1 MHTGLL
7 VNHTR
12 PTSSALWQ
20 RYGVKVLIIANKTKQ
35 YMCIKLVI
43 YLFVYFFIL
52 KPIDLFTDM
61 VAILNKLVLRS
72 IIGCPGGM
80 SQSV

>member
-7 VNHTR
+7 VSHTR

-20 RYGVKVLIIANKTKQ
+20 RYDVKVLIIANKTKQ
-35 YMCIKLVI
+35 DMSIKLFI
-43 YLFVYFFIL
+43 YLFVYFFVL

-61 VAILNKLVLRS
+61 VAILTKLDLRS
-72 IIGCPGGM
+72 IMGCPGGM
-80 SQSV
+80 SRSV